1 MAKVRGVV
9 LGHRIGGSGTEVA
22 RAAHGLL
29 VGCRER
35 VRIQRPEEVRHHA
48 VSPLLGLG
56 RQLAVPGLDPVL
68 LESDRSRHLQQKRI
82 SGLEKSSLFFSSKLS
97 FEGSGSRAPSTFD

>member
-9 LGHRIGGSGTEVA
+9 LGHRIGGSSAEVA

-35 VRIQRPEEVRHHA
+35 VRIQRPEEVRHHS
-48 VSPLLGLG
+48 VPPLLGLG
-56 RQLAVPGLDPVL
+56 RQLAVPGLNPVL

-82 SGLEKSSLFFSSKLS
+82 SGLEKIKSLFFEQIEFRRLREPGA
-97 FEGSGSRAPSTFD
+97 FNF